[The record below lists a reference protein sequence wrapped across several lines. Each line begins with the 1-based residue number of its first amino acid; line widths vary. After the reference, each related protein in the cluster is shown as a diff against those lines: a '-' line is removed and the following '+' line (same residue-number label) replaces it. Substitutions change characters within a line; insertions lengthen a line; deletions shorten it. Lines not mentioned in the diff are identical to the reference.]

1 MNWKNKVNRKDLSL
15 LSEEIIIDLINNFNE
30 SNINLFKENNFN
42 TYDIG
47 LIYRWPLY
55 MITNIFLERLVRAKY
70 SNKSNFEKIFKVYNF
85 EYKLDTVKVA
95 LDFYNNDHLNKN
107 LLHALHII
115 LNSNNVNE
123 SEIENYV
130 FFDNKIQKIK
140 FTQRLKNKIKN
151 IRNFFISKKY
161 DDKYFFDDFAQLRY
175 FLPKKNI
182 LIEIPY
188 EQNIINNKTR
198 KCISDTAKKI
208 FYNLVDKLNFNLNES
223 QKNLL
228 STLFSNLVN
237 YSLPISLIE
246 SLDKRIIFYK
256 NILDKNSFK
265 NIHSSVGF
273 YYNDNLK
280 IISFLAKK
288 KDPKINLIWHEHG
301 SNNFINYFSKD
312 SQIPDFNKG
321 ITPIYYLDYFLFWG
335 KDKLSDKF
343 DNFEEIL
350 NTKIINVGNVYLQ
363 SLKES
368 WRRERN
374 NQDPVLLYSSSPAR
388 EYMSNLEE
396 ILPEDNIIHQKNIF
410 DFLFTLSLKFKRLKI
425 IYKPFNNT
433 NNLELHK
440 YIKDKN
446 FSTNNLIISKD
457 KAVKTMKNV
466 DIVLFDTVSSG
477 FSESINIGVPT
488 LVFNNTFDYNNAS
501 KDGKEINDLLENNNI
516 IFYNQEKGLDSI
528 ELILDNPKFFL
539 EKSYDVIKSIK
550 NLMAHPIKKGEF
562 VNRLKEDNLI

>member
-1 MNWKNKVNRKDLSL
+1 MNWANKINRKDLSL

-30 SNINLFKENNFN
+30 NNINLFKENNFT

-55 MITNIFLERLVRAKY
+55 LITNIFLERLVRAKY
-70 SNKSNFEKIFKVYNF
+70 SNKSNFEYTSKVYNF
-85 EYKLDTVKVA
+85 EYKLDTTNVF
-95 LDFYNNDHLNKN
+95 LNFYNNNHLNKN
-107 LLHALHII
+107 LLHALYII

-123 SEIENYV
+123 SEIEKYLT
-130 FFDNKIQKIK
+130 FDRKIQKIELIQK
-140 FTQRLKNKIKN
+140 FKNKIKN
-151 IRNFFISKKY
+151 IRNIFISKKY
-161 DDKYFFDDFAQLRY
+161 NDKYFFDDYAQLRY

-188 EQNIINNKTR
+188 EENTINNEAR
-198 KCISDTAKKI
+198 KCISETVKQI
-208 FYNLVDKLNFNLNES
+208 FFNLIDKLSFNLNEN

-256 NILDKNSFK
+256 NILDKNNFK

-280 IISFLAKK
+280 IISSLAKK
-288 KDPKINLIWHEHG
+288 KNPKINLIWHEHG
-301 SNNFINYFSKD
+301 SNNFINYFSKN

-321 ITPIYYLDYFLFWG
+321 ITPIYYLDYFLYWG
-335 KDKLSDKF
+335 KDKLSNKF

-350 NTKIINVGNVYLQ
+350 NTKIINIGNVYLQ

-410 DFLFTLSLKFKRLKI
+410 DFLLTLSVKFKRLKI
-425 IYKPFNNT
+425 IYKPFNNA

-440 YIKDKN
+440 YIIDKKFSANN
-446 FSTNNLIISKD
+446 FIISKD
-457 KAVKTMKNV
+457 KAVNTMKDV
-466 DIVLFDTVSSG
+466 DIVLFDTISSG

-501 KDGKEINDLLENNNI
+501 KDGKKINDLLEKNNI
-516 IFYNQEKGLDSI
+516 IFYNTEKGLDSI
-528 ELILDNPKFFL
+528 ELVLDNPKYFL
-539 EKSYDVIKSIK
+539 EKSFDIIKLIK
-550 NLMAHPIKKGEF
+550 DLMAYPIKKEEF
-562 VNRLKEDNLI
+562 VNKLKEDNLI